1 MAGEFYLEVITPE
14 KTFFRGNVEMV
25 IVNSTDGELG
35 IMKGHIPM
43 VALVAIG
50 TLKIKQNGKWREA
63 AINEGFMEVR
73 PDEVIILSHS
83 VEWPEEIDEKRAE
96 AALERALQRIRLRR
110 SMKEYYQSKAAM
122 ARAMA
127 RLRVKKRYN
136 ID

>member
-1 MAGEFYLEVITPE
+1 
-14 KTFFRGNVEMV
+14 MV
-25 IVNSTDGELG
+25 IVDSSDGQLG

-50 TLKIKQNGKWREA
+50 TLRIKQNGQWREA
-63 AINEGFMEVR
+63 SINEGFMEVR

-83 VEWPEEIDEKRAE
+83 VEWPEEIDEKRAR
-96 AALERALQRIRLRR
+96 AALERAQQRIRLRR

-127 RLRVKKRYN
+127 RLKVKKRYN